1 MSHTLA
7 RKYLRD
13 KWPEFD
19 EALDSLSIPARLQS
33 SDDMQL
39 LVLYGGFGFLPA
51 ASDRKLVCASE
62 LSQTASDV
70 SHRDAADARTLVA
83 SVAILAGCLLSAARR

>member
-1 MSHTLA
+1 MYRAVFANQHTRFDLGTEVPFMPHTLA

-33 SDDMQL
+33 SGDMQL

-51 ASDRKLVCASE
+51 ASDHKFVRASE
-62 LSQTASDV
+62 LSQTSF
-70 SHRDAADARTLVA
+70 
-83 SVAILAGCLLSAARR
+83 